1 MSLQSKWNNFSP
13 TQKRNTMLAI
23 GGSVVGAVFIAYA
36 SSAPKQTTDKRT
48 AAAAKPEV
56 TLLMGRDT
64 KDVST
69 EALLARISNLESE
82 LSQVNR
88 NVAGMVNTQG
98 PKGAV
103 QTPDTVLPYEGGSD
117 LVTLP
122 GTPIVKN
129 DRNGQ
134 PNRAAAPNI
143 PAAPIKPLNPREL
156 TTPPSQLTPMPY
168 ATPLGENKP
177 AVVDLSPIP
186 DSKDDRPFSDK
197 AQTVEA
203 EAPARSGPAQSRIRG
218 FLAASQPIVPV
229 APEDGADNQ
238 DPAQAQNSAKSKN
251 GLPMTQRERINQSIR
266 LANQSGKQSDN
277 KNTYYIPPGTML
289 SGVLMTGADVPTG
302 PNSKSEP
309 LPVLFRIKDLAI
321 LPNFNLLDIR
331 ECFILVSTYGDLSSE
346 RAHMRSETLSCVTND
361 NKIIDTKIDAFASGE
376 DGKAG
381 IRGRLVS
388 KAGSVIAKG
397 ALAAFIEGMSNI
409 FQPSRV
415 RALSINPSNTE
426 QFQMPDPEFAVT
438 QGAFAGAR
446 STANQ
451 IKDYYMKTADSIFPI
466 IEIDAGRS
474 MDFIVH
480 RGASITPKAQGEI
493 TPSAAPSAAMG
504 NNANK
509 VSNLSPK
516 NIGAQAMGAVT
527 SGMFNGR

>member
-1 MSLQSKWNNFSP
+1 MSIESKWANLRP
-13 TQKRNTMLAI
+13 AQKRNVMLAVA
-23 GGSVVGAVFIAYA
+23 GTLVSGVFIAYA
-36 SSAPKQTTDKRT
+36 SSAPKSAPDKRS

-69 EALLARISNLESE
+69 EVLQARLANMESE
-82 LSQVNR
+82 LSQLARKLAAVDGNQA
-88 NVAGMVNTQG
+88 N
-98 PKGAV
+98 KGAS
-103 QTPDTVLPYEGGSD
+103 PSADTVLPYEGGSD

-129 DRNGQ
+129 DRNQ
-134 PNRAAAPNI
+134 PGKNASPNI
-143 PAAPIKPLNPREL
+143 PSTPIKPLNPREL
-156 TTPPSQLTPMPY
+156 TTPTSQLTPMPY
-168 ATPLGENKP
+168 ASPLGENKP

-186 DSKDDRPFSDK
+186 DLKDDKPYSDQ
-197 AQTVEA
+197 AQTVSA
-203 EAPARSGPAQSRIRG
+203 ESPTKSGPSQSRIRG
-218 FLAASQPIVPV
+218 FMSTSQPLVPP
-229 APEDGADNQ
+229 APEGEGAN
-238 DPAQAQNSAKSKN
+238 DPTVVAANTSKN
-251 GLPMTQRERINQSIR
+251 GLPMTQRERINQSIQR
-266 LANQSGKQSDN
+266 NNQASKQTEKKD
-277 KNTYYIPPGTML
+277 TYYIPPGTML
-289 SGVLMTGADVPTG
+289 SGVLVTGADVPTG

-321 LPNFNLLDIR
+321 MPNFALLDIR

-346 RAHMRSETLSCVTND
+346 RAHMRTETLSCVTND
-361 NKIIDTKIDAFASGE
+361 NKIIDSKIDAFASGE

-480 RGASITPKAQGEI
+480 RGASITPKSQGEI
-493 TPSAAPSAAMG
+493 TSSAAGNTGLMG
-504 NNANK
+504 GNAPNK
-509 VSNLSPK
+509 VNNLSPK
-516 NIGAQAMGAVT
+516 NMGAAAMGAVT